1 MQGSRLRSFRV
12 STSIGPPIRPRLT
25 FLETLKPE
33 VARYT
38 NLIMASSVS
47 RLRHWFALIAILMVL
62 TVSGMYFY
70 ARWSLRKAIHDVPAK
85 MGLDIQQ
92 TAEGFSISKSAE
104 GRTQFKVS
112 ASKAVQF
119 KEGGRAELHNVKI
132 VVYGK
137 DASRFDQISGDE
149 FEFDPGS
156 GNVTAKGRVLI
167 DLESNPEGMRHAD
180 QSVPEQTKIPL
191 HLESDGLVFNKNTG
205 DASSAGK
212 VVFQTPQ
219 ASGSAVG
226 VQYAGKTGAMNLLS
240 AVVLTVN
247 RLQPIH
253 LNADHGV
260 ITKMP
265 REVVLT
271 TVHMTREQEKARADQ
286 ATFFLREDNTVD
298 HIFAEGDVEADV
310 PGRASSNSP
319 GSKSQSS
326 KAQSSNAEASGSIT
340 HERSDSAEMFLTGT
354 RNLLTTAILT
364 GNVQLS
370 TGDAASP
377 ASTEGQDRG
386 GRQPARAFAG
396 RATLHFVGQQVLK
409 TVHAEDGVRLLQQNG
424 HNGNLLASSATKGGA
439 QTQRQKQDQAQDIE
453 VTAPVMDF
461 SVKDGRLLQRAETS
475 GPPRI
480 VITQPAAN
488 QKTVVT
494 AAKFMAT
501 FTETNRLAT
510 LHGEP
515 NARIVNGLLDP
526 SKVDPSKPD
535 PSNAGAGKSGA
546 PGPGDRVSSSRML
559 DVLFLPEGGVRS
571 ITQTGNLAYV
581 DGSQKAWAER
591 GEYTTADEMLVL
603 NGSPRVVDTGMT
615 TTAQTIRMNRAT
627 GDAFAEGNVKST
639 YSDLKAQPDG
649 AMLASSDPIHVT
661 SRSVTAHHSPAIAVY
676 TGDARLWQDAN
687 IVEAPTL
694 RFDRDHRSLIA
705 EGGDSVKAAQSPA
718 TTQATAQPVSTVLAQ
733 VDKSGK
739 VTPVHVTS
747 KRLNYVDAQRT
758 IFLEGGVT
766 TKADDATMTARR
778 MTVFLRPR
786 SESESGISKAGMPQA
801 GTSQAGTSQSGIS
814 AGPSMPGQIDH
825 IVAEDRVVIIEP
837 SRHATGERLVY
848 TAADDKFVLTGGPD
862 SGSPSIFDAER
873 GKITGDSLTFYR
885 HDDRVLVEGRE
896 TSPTVTRTHVAR

>member
-1 MQGSRLRSFRV
+1 MALR
-12 STSIGPPIRPRLT
+12 
-25 FLETLKPE
+25 
-33 VARYT
+33 
-38 NLIMASSVS
+38 VS
-47 RLRHWFALIAILMVL
+47 RLRHWFALGAILMVL

-70 ARWSLRKAIHDVPAK
+70 ARWSLRKTVHDLPAE
-85 MGLDIQQ
+85 MGLNIQQ

-104 GRTQFKVS
+104 GRTQFRVS

-119 KEGGRAELHNVKI
+119 REGGRAELHNVKI

-137 DASRFDQISGDE
+137 DASRFDQISGDD

-167 DLESNPEGMRHAD
+167 ELEPNPEGMRHAD
-180 QSVPEQTKIPL
+180 QSPPEQMRTPL
-191 HLESDGLVFNKNTG
+191 HLETDGLVFNKNTG

-226 VQYAGKTGAMNLLS
+226 VQYEGKTGTMNLLS
-240 AVVLTVN
+240 AVVVTVN
-247 RLQPIH
+247 RPQPVH
-253 LNADHGV
+253 VNADHGV
-260 ITKMP
+260 ITKQP

-271 TVHMTREQEKARADQ
+271 TVHMTRELEKARADQ
-286 ATFFLREDNTVD
+286 ATFFLRDDNTVD
-298 HIFAEGDVEADV
+298 HILAQGDVEADV
-310 PGRASSNSP
+310 PGRPSPSSP
-319 GSKSQSS
+319 GSKSQTS
-326 KAQSSNAEASGSIT
+326 KAQSSNSETSGSIT

-370 TGDAASP
+370 TGDTASP
-377 ASTEGQDRG
+377 VPPEGQG
-386 GRQPARAFAG
+386 QEARQPAEAFAG

-409 TVHAEDGVRLLQQNG
+409 TVHAEDGVRLTQQNG
-424 HNGNLLASSATKGGA
+424 YSGSLLASSVTKAGA
-439 QTQRQKQDQAQDIE
+439 QTQGQKPDQAQDIE
-453 VTAPVMDF
+453 VTAPAMDF
-461 SVKDGRLLQRAETS
+461 IVKDGRLLERAETS

-494 AAKFMAT
+494 AGRFTAT
-501 FTETNRLAT
+501 FTETNRLAK

-515 NARIVNGLLDP
+515 NARIVNGPIDP
-526 SKVDPSKPD
+526 DKTNSSKSDASKVGATR
-535 PSNAGAGKSGA
+535 AGASKSGA
-546 PGPGDRVSSSRML
+546 PGQGDRVSTSKML
-559 DVLFLPEGGVRS
+559 DVIFLPEGGVRS

-581 DGSQKAWAER
+581 DGTQKAWAER
-591 GEYTTADEMLVL
+591 GEYTTTDEMLVL

-627 GDAFAEGNVKST
+627 GDALAEGNVKST
-639 YSDLKAQPDG
+639 YSELKPQPDG

-661 SRSVTAHHSPAIAVY
+661 SRSVTAHRSSSIAVY

-694 RFDRDHRSLIA
+694 QFDRDHRSLVA
-705 EGGDSVKAAQSPA
+705 EGGGQSPA
-718 TTQATAQPVSTVLAQ
+718 TSQGVAQPVSTVLVQ

-747 KRLNYVDAQRT
+747 DRLNYVDAERT

-766 TKADDATMTARR
+766 TKANDATMTARR
-778 MTVFLRPR
+778 MTIFLRPR
-786 SESESGISKAGMPQA
+786 SESQSGTSKAGMPHA
-801 GTSQAGTSQSGIS
+801 GTSQGGIS
-814 AGPSMPGQIDH
+814 AGPSTPGQIDH
-825 IVAEDRVVIIEP
+825 IVAEDHVVIIEP
-837 SRHATGERLVY
+837 TRHATGERLVY
-848 TAADDKFVLTGGPD
+848 TVADDKFVLTGGPS
-862 SGSPSIFDAER
+862 SGLPSIFDAER
-873 GKITGDSLTFYR
+873 GKITGDLLTFYR